1 MFVIIEDNYRLYK
14 YSLDNDIEYKS
25 INIYQKNNQ
34 FFISLKNNFYFE
46 DNSKIKKLAY
56 SRYVVNIEGLYY
68 QINVYVYK
76 SISLIKLF

>member
-34 FFISLKNNFYFE
+34 FFISLKNNLL
-46 DNSKIKKLAY
+46 N
-56 SRYVVNIEGLYY
+56 NC
-68 QINVYVYK
+68 
-76 SISLIKLF
+76 